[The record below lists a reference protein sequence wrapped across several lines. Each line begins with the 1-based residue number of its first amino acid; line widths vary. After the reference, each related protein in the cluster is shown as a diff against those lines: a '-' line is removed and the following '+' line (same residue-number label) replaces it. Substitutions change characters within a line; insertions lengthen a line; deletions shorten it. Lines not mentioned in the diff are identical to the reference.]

1 MWIHGI
7 RDKTFP
13 FSVPQLKKNYK
24 NGTLTKNKSR
34 DEELAFAQTTSS
46 LLLKS
51 ALRFLLFLQP
61 LHSQSALRF
70 LLFLQPL
77 HSHRSGFIPYFV
89 KVSSDRKFFCDSVLK
104 FPESIRLTRQKS
116 IGKGDRIRTAERL
129 CLLVCIISAGSGR
142 VKAAQHPKGKALTR
156 PDLCRL

>member
-13 FSVPQLKKNYK
+13 FSVPKKNYK

-51 ALRFLLFLQP
+51 AI
-61 LHSQSALRF
+61 RF

-77 HSHRSGFIPYFV
+77 HSHRSGFIPYFM

-104 FPESIRLTRQKS
+104 FPNQF
-116 IGKGDRIRTAERL
+116 D
-129 CLLVCIISAGSGR
+129 
-142 VKAAQHPKGKALTR
+142 
-156 PDLCRL
+156 

>member
-13 FSVPQLKKNYK
+13 SPVPQLKKNYK
-24 NGTLTKNKSR
+24 NGTLTKNRSR

-61 LHSQSALRF
+61 LHS
-70 LLFLQPL
+70 
-77 HSHRSGFIPYFV
+77 HRSGLIPYSV
-89 KVSSDRKFFCDSVLK
+89 KVASDQKFFCDSVLK
-104 FPESIRLTRQKS
+104 LPGSVRQTITREYV
-116 IGKGDRIRTAERL
+116 GLGLRIWAAKML
-129 CLLVCIISAGSGR
+129 CLLVCIISAGSGC

-156 PDLCRL
+156 PDLCRS